1 MFDLNLRNLLEGIKN
16 QILQLKT
23 SFNGFNIVTELNL
36 PMAANQNTS
45 EYHIRFPLRYKNW
58 NSFTLEYLLSAFWL
72 PKANYGQLMRW
83 QPHSLSVTELYFIW
97 SEGGA
102 S

>member
-1 MFDLNLRNLLEGIKN
+1 MFDLNLRNLSEGIKN

-23 SFNGFNIVTELNL
+23 SFNGFSMVTELNL

-45 EYHIRFPLRYKNW
+45 EYHIHFPLKYKNW
-58 NSFTLEYLLSAFWL
+58 NSFIFYQLFGC
-72 PKANYGQLMRW
+72 PKANCGQLLRW
-83 QPHSLSVTELYFIW
+83 QPHLLSVTEIYFIW
-97 SEGGA
+97 SEGSA